1 MPGVIGVDL
10 ASMLKFRQQVCR
22 RHSMDTF
29 VDEDTFKVVSA
40 CLQIEP
46 TEYGEQFVG
55 PDRTALDYTCSTAI
69 KLI

>member
-10 ASMLKFRQQVCR
+10 VSMLKFRQQVCR
-22 RHSMDTF
+22 YAYTF
-29 VDEDTFKVVSA
+29 IDEDTFKVVSA
-40 CLQIEP
+40 CLQIGP

-55 PDRTALDYTCSTAI
+55 PNRTALDYTCITAI